1 MKDFMNV
8 RGQYVLPSVMVEN
21 CTDPL
26 TPLTAD
32 LLEMLLPGTVSIRGW
47 LYVNLK
53 YILPFLPFKLS
64 EEELA
69 KMLLENKIFLTKFS
83 LLKLP
88 LVLLLIV
95 YTYFVFGVSFVRAGG
110 MPDGFLGMYRKLC
123 QKVEE
128 DPSFGPMETMQ
139 RLLLPSKIFEPVG
152 NMVFIA
158 DSFVAFHILWMSLLS
173 KLIQRWLP
181 DLRDDAEALLCSGME
196 RVLAKEMCRGI
207 WALVR
212 EANDCKRIREL
223 FLTHNLEELLS
234 KFNAE
239 PEARN
244 FIVQL
249 QGFLAENG
257 HRALEEL
264 ELRSPRWE
272 EDPRPVLG
280 IIRNFLQV
288 ESDPTDREEKVAQ
301 ARAELEVEI
310 RQKLEKYPLEQPLK
324 LRWRLLRFIVNRIK
338 YSSKTRENARFYY
351 TIAIQILRKKLLKVG
366 AELLHQGRLKNKD
379 DIFFLLWGEIVTLQI
394 GQLDCSDVEDRIR
407 ERRSEH
413 AEFFEVLPPRT
424 LGIQIPEEQSSKK
437 LTLEDSM
444 LLRGKTA
451 SPGQYEGIAHVVLK
465 PSVDIELKPGE
476 ILVVPY
482 LDPVWAPLFLIS
494 GAVVVEV
501 GSFPSHIGTIARE
514 YGMPC
519 LVDVPECTKRIQ
531 TGDRINVD
539 GESGIVRVISSRQ

>member
-1 MKDFMNV
+1 
-8 RGQYVLPSVMVEN
+8 
-21 CTDPL
+21 
-26 TPLTAD
+26 
-32 LLEMLLPGTVSIRGW
+32 MLLPGTEIIRGW
-47 LYVNLK
+47 AYVNLK
-53 YILPFLPFKLS
+53 YFLPILPFKLS
-64 EEELA
+64 EEDLA
-69 KMLLENKIFLTKFS
+69 KMLLEYEIPSMKFS
-83 LLKLP
+83 LVKLP
-88 LVLLLIV
+88 LFLLLIV
-95 YTYFVFGVSFVRAGG
+95 YAYFVFGVSFARAGK
-110 MPDGFLGMYRKLC
+110 MPDGFLEMYRKLC

-128 DPSFGPMETMQ
+128 DPSFGHIETMQ
-139 RLLLPSKIFEPVG
+139 RLLLPSKLFEPVG

-158 DSFVAFHILWMSLLS
+158 DSFVVFHILWMGLLN
-173 KLIQRWLP
+173 KLIRRWLP
-181 DLRDDAEALLCSGME
+181 DLRNDAEALLCSGME

-212 EANDCKRIREL
+212 EANGCKRIREL
-223 FLTHNLEELLS
+223 LLTHNLEEVLS
-234 KFNAE
+234 KLNAE

-244 FIVQL
+244 FIDQL
-249 QGFLAENG
+249 QDFLAENG
-257 HRALEEL
+257 HRALKEL
-264 ELRSPRWE
+264 ELRSPRWK

-288 ESDPTDREEKVAQ
+288 ESDPSDQEEKVAQ

-310 RQKLEKYPLEQPLK
+310 RQKLEKYPLEHPLK
-324 LRWRLLRFIVNRIK
+324 LRWRLLRFIVDRIK
-338 YSSKTRENARFYY
+338 YSSRTRENARFYY
-351 TIAIQILRKKLLKVG
+351 TMAIQILRKKLLSVE
-366 AELLHQGRLKNKD
+366 AELMHQRKLKNKD
-379 DIFFLLWGEIVTLQI
+379 DIFFLSWSEIVTLQI
-394 GQLDCSDVEDRIR
+394 GRLDCFDVEDRIH
-407 ERRSEH
+407 ERHSEH
-413 AEFFEVLPPRT
+413 TELFGVLPPRM
-424 LGIQIPEEQSSKK
+424 LGIQIPEERSSEK

-465 PSVDIELKPGE
+465 PSVDIELKPSE

-482 LDPVWAPLFLIS
+482 LDSVWAPLFLMS

-519 LVDVPECTKRIQ
+519 IVDVPECTKRIQ